1 MENDYLKSSPKKL
14 KRTIMSRDS
23 FKKLVNQNDSLNN
36 SLNKLNEKYYDNM
49 KTIFDSDEK
58 KIQVMSF
65 LEKFRFKN
73 RLTKRNVSPLLKEK
87 LGITDYQVCKTE
99 DNIREKSIDIKKN
112 NNENKQNIPRNLKEE
127 IFQINN
133 NNNLSKEYAIKFEKN
148 EMKQKIQNNK
158 YYRNNIYMHSP
169 NLIKKKEN
177 LEIAFTRI
185 NISTVKKNNKNLLVY
200 NQNFFK
206 ENFSFSIKSK
216 FNNKYNHKNPL
227 KIENI
232 DLFID
237 SKKEINKN
245 FESKNFTGFKLIQLK
260 KGNIINEI
268 PFNKSINELN
278 KIFEEKKIKINH
290 NQLKFNCLNENII
303 DQNIKFNVLSN
314 LNKEKIKNN
323 LINIGVNTIK
333 EKKKTKEIGINVGC
347 ILITS
352 NSGNNTDI
360 NLTNWDSIV
369 QNMNFDT
376 NNLSLKNKKELK
388 NEKMNILK
396 YTDKYE
402 ERKISD
408 NLSSLDK
415 LQIK

>member
-1 MENDYLKSSPKKL
+1 MENDYLNSNPKKL
-14 KRTIMSRDS
+14 KRIIMSRDS

-65 LEKFRFKN
+65 LEKLRFKS

-87 LGITDYQVCKTE
+87 LGITNDQVCKTE
-99 DNIREKSIDIKKN
+99 ENIREKSMDIKKN

-133 NNNLSKEYAIKFEKN
+133 NNNLSEETIKIEKN

-158 YYRNNIYMHSP
+158 YYRNNIYMYSP

-185 NISTVKKNNKNLLVY
+185 NITTVKKNNKNLLVY

-206 ENFSFSIKSK
+206 ENFSFSIKPK

-268 PFNKSINELN
+268 PFNKPINELN

-333 EKKKTKEIGINVGC
+333 EKKK
-347 ILITS
+347 
-352 NSGNNTDI
+352 
-360 NLTNWDSIV
+360 
-369 QNMNFDT
+369 
-376 NNLSLKNKKELK
+376 LKKLEL
-388 NEKMNILK
+388 M
-396 YTDKYE
+396 
-402 ERKISD
+402 
-408 NLSSLDK
+408 
-415 LQIK
+415 

>member
-1 MENDYLKSSPKKL
+1 MENDYLNSNPKKL
-14 KRTIMSRDS
+14 KRIIMSRDS

-65 LEKFRFKN
+65 LEKLRFKS
-73 RLTKRNVSPLLKEK
+73 RLTKRNISPLLKEK
-87 LGITDYQVCKTE
+87 LGITNDQVCKTE
-99 DNIREKSIDIKKN
+99 ENIREKSMDIKKN

-133 NNNLSKEYAIKFEKN
+133 NNNLSEETIKIEKN

-158 YYRNNIYMHSP
+158 YYRNNIYMYSP

-185 NISTVKKNNKNLLVY
+185 NITTVKKNNKNLLVY

-314 LNKEKIKNN
+314 LNKKKIKNN
-323 LINIGVNTIK
+323 LNNVGVNTIK

-347 ILITS
+347 RLITS

-396 YTDKYE
+396 HTDKYE